1 MPHAILKDLKSN
13 LAAFAAQKL
22 GELQA
27 FVVNKVQETILE
39 ILEKLKKECP
49 PKEELDKLSAKIN
62 TVKSTIT
69 SINQKVQPIA
79 ALPPKLDPVI
89 IGMKILIEILSH
101 LPVPS
106 TIGTPPG
113 PAGGVVYSVPQGVTQ
128 ANGAKLRW
136 AQKAVETIEDDQNSI
151 KDLLGSFS
159 GFLDPIQAQLDA
171 IQALIDACYVN
182 QAMTDEERKEL
193 FSKLNNQTKD
203 EDLFGVDYTSRGG
216 YTYKIKIQTDP
227 TSPEIA
233 PRRQAIVQDFRGIT
247 VLTGPAS
254 FASSTDVLIKEIK
267 FRIDNQLP

>member
-13 LAAFAAQKL
+13 LSAYAAQAL

-27 FVVNKVQETILE
+27 FAITKVQEFVLE

-49 PKEELDKLSAKIN
+49 PKDELDKLATKLN
-62 TVKSTIT
+62 TVRNVVT
-69 SINQKVQPIA
+69 SINKKVQPIA
-79 ALPPKLDPVI
+79 ALPPKLDPII

-101 LPVPS
+101 LPAPS

-113 PAGGVVYSVPQGVTQ
+113 PAGGVIFSVPQGVTQ

-136 AQKAVETIEDDQNSI
+136 AQKAVETVEDDQKAI
-151 KDLLGSFS
+151 KDMLGQIA
-159 GFLDPIQAQLDA
+159 GFLDPVQAQLDA
-171 IQALIDACYVN
+171 IAALIDACYAN

-193 FSKLNNQTKD
+193 FDKLNNQTKD
-203 EDLFGVDYTSRGG
+203 EDLFGVEYTSQGG
-216 YTYKIKIQTDP
+216 YTYTIKIQTDP

>member
-1 MPHAILKDLKSN
+1 MPHAILKDIKSN
-13 LAAFAAQKL
+13 LSAYAAQAL

-27 FVVNKVQETILE
+27 FAITKAQEFVSE

-49 PKEELDKLSAKIN
+49 PKEELDKLAAKLN
-62 TVKSTIT
+62 TVRNVIT
-69 SINQKVQPIA
+69 SVNRKVQPIA
-79 ALPPKLDPVI
+79 SLPPKLDPPI

-101 LPVPS
+101 LPAPN

-113 PAGGVVYSVPQGVTQ
+113 PQGGVIYSVPQGVTQ

-136 AQKAVETIEDDQNSI
+136 AQKAVETIEDDQKAI
-151 KDLLGSFS
+151 KDLLDQMTGL
-159 GFLDPIQAQLDA
+159 LDPIQAQLDA
-171 IQALIDACYVN
+171 IAALIDSCYAN

-193 FSKLNNQTKD
+193 ASKLNNQTKD
-203 EDLFGVDYTSRGG
+203 QDLFGIEYTSQGG

-254 FASSTDVLIKEIK
+254 FASNTEVLIKEIK